1 MLNYSQTI
9 VSPLSI
15 SRAVLAR
22 ADGGHADVRPGV
34 RRFLGS
40 KHVPRC
46 YSIQEGPVFI
56 ETQVRG
62 KALKYVFP
70 WNRTCFCFVLC
81 CCRIAIR
88 RDAAIQKEIAKEMSN
103 KSNKNEKDQMSVVGS

>member
-9 VSPLSI
+9 VSPLPI

-22 ADGGHADVRPGV
+22 ANGGHADVRPGV

-62 KALKYVFP
+62 KALS
-70 WNRTCFCFVLC
+70 TCFPGIEPVSVSYCAAVGLPFVVMQPFRKRLP
-81 CCRIAIR
+81 R
-88 RDAAIQKEIAKEMSN
+88 R
-103 KSNKNEKDQMSVVGS
+103 